1 MMKPG
6 YKQTEIGVIPENW
19 DIGLLK
25 EAFQRLDAGVSV
37 NSDESA
43 YSDYYV
49 LKTSAVRNGI
59 VNVKEAKPVVRADY
73 PRLKCPVKK
82 GSIIISRMNT
92 PSMVGECGFSEE
104 EASNTFLPDR
114 LWQVEPTASDYDFRW
129 LNYLLNTEKYNAAIR
144 TTATGTSNSMKNIAK
159 DRLLEISI
167 PKPTLPEQQRIAE
180 TLSDMDELIA
190 SLEKL
195 IAKKKAIK
203 QGAMQELL
211 TGNRRLP
218 GFSGEWEDSKIGEMG
233 FFYNGLS
240 GKKKNNFGHGKSRYI
255 TFLNVLS
262 NVTIDVQ
269 SLEYVEV
276 GQSESQNQIRK
287 GDLFFNTSSETP
299 EEVGMCAVLMTDVT
313 NVYLNSFCF
322 GFRLF
327 SDDYD
332 PLFLSYLFNS
342 SIGRKIMSIL
352 AQGATRY
359 NLSKGSLS
367 EAKVKLPP
375 IAEQIALATTLF
387 EMDCDISVL
396 EKKCNKVCRIKQGMM
411 QQLLT
416 GTIRLT

>member
-1 MMKPG
+1 M
-6 YKQTEIGVIPENW
+6 
-19 DIGLLK
+19 
-25 EAFQRLDAGVSV
+25 
-37 NSDESA
+37 
-43 YSDYYV
+43 
-49 LKTSAVRNGI
+49 
-59 VNVKEAKPVVRADY
+59 
-73 PRLKCPVKK
+73 
-82 GSIIISRMNT
+82 
-92 PSMVGECGFSEE
+92 
-104 EASNTFLPDR
+104 
-114 LWQVEPTASDYDFRW
+114 
-129 LNYLLNTEKYNAAIR
+129 
-144 TTATGTSNSMKNIAK
+144 
-159 DRLLEISI
+159 
-167 PKPTLPEQQRIAE
+167 
-180 TLSDMDELIA
+180 
-190 SLEKL
+190 
-195 IAKKKAIK
+195 
-203 QGAMQELL
+203 
-211 TGNRRLP
+211 
-218 GFSGEWEDSKIGEMG
+218 
-233 FFYNGLS
+233 
-240 GKKKNNFGHGKSRYI
+240 
-255 TFLNVLS
+255 
-262 NVTIDVQ
+262 Q

>member
-1 MMKPG
+1 MKEG
-6 YKQTEIGVIPENW
+6 YKQTEIGVIPEDW
-19 DIGLLK
+19 DIGSLK
-25 EAFQRLDAGVSV
+25 EAFPRLDAGVSV
-37 NSDESA
+37 NSDESV
-43 YSDYYV
+43 YSDYFV

-92 PSMVGECGFSEE
+92 PTMVGECGFSSE
-104 EASNTFLPDR
+104 EALNTFLPDR
-114 LWQVEPTASDYDFRW
+114 LWQVEPLVPDYDFQW
-129 LNYLLNTEKYNAAIR
+129 LNYLLNTEKYSAAIR
-144 TTATGTSNSMKNIAK
+144 ATATGTSNSMKNIAK
-159 DRLLEISI
+159 DRLLEILI

-180 TLSDMDELIA
+180 ALSDMDELIA

-218 GFSGEWEDSKIGEMG
+218 GFSGEWEESKIGEMG

-240 GKKKNNFGHGKSRYI
+240 GKKKNDFGHGKSRYI

-299 EEVGMCAVLMTDVT
+299 EEVGMCAVLMTDVA

-342 SIGRKIMSIL
+342 SIGRKIMNIL